1 MAVSTRK
8 VSDTFDFC
16 CESVTRY
23 LPDSCNGTGHI
34 SIPPPA
40 PSRSGG
46 ISALDRREDILFFY
60 EGYPMIAFGHPNFA
74 FGHPRFTRHG
84 AEEDETA
91 KVARQPPQLTGG
103 AAAPELRGGL
113 IPAARSRKTPV
124 RDVLSPSLRP
134 HMRDSIR
141 AAATK
146 LREPAAMPP
155 FQV

>member
-1 MAVSTRK
+1 MNGVIKIFTGRR
-8 VSDTFDFC
+8 TERRDF
-16 CESVTRY
+16 S
-23 LPDSCNGTGHI
+23 LKS
-34 SIPPPA
+34 
-40 PSRSGG
+40 
-46 ISALDRREDILFFY
+46 
-60 EGYPMIAFGHPNFA
+60 EGGHPF
-74 FGHPRFTRHG
+74 FPDGCPDRISVSFFRTSQFTRHG

-91 KVARQPPQLTGG
+91 KVARQPPQLTSG

-134 HMRDSIR
+134 HMWDSIS